1 MSINSLVFH
10 LTGSTTIAFAFAI
23 SEERSNLQWNCPIT
37 FRRKIIV
44 PRDTADSFVKIS
56 FWFAKR
62 ALTKGNVR
70 RNKMLWQQK
79 RTQLPILNID
89 FPIENKTQTR
99 WTKHS
104 VTGVFCSNL
113 ALNSAGEKPSLS
125 VFVEIFVRMHAVL
138 LRRGEPYSQL
148 PFLLYHLS
156 TMYYNSQ

>member
-23 SEERSNLQWNCPIT
+23 SEERSNLQWNCPTLLGEKSSCLVIQL
-37 FRRKIIV
+37 IL
-44 PRDTADSFVKIS
+44 SSKIS

-113 ALNSAGEKPSLS
+113 ALNSTGEKPSLS